1 MNESECQQVFDEL
14 DIVIDDTRELMKR
27 FEATGMDEAMPS
39 DYQQLHDV
47 YTKAVKD
54 QWAYTQEM
62 LQAGE

>member
-1 MNESECQQVFDEL
+1 MNQSECQQVIDEL
-14 DIVIDDTRELMKR
+14 DAVINDTRELMKR

-54 QWAYTQEM
+54 QWSYTQEM
-62 LQAGE
+62 LRTPW